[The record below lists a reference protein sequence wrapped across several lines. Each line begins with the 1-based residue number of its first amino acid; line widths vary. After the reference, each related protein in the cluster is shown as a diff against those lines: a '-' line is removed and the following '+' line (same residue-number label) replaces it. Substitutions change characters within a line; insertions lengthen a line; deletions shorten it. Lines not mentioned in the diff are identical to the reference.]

1 MHFELEFP
9 RAISEQ
15 ANNIY
20 IYIVYILKIGILE
33 IYKLKYMK
41 NVKNV
46 ENSGKQIIRFV
57 QELVLCLCNL
67 PFSPKYCSQG
77 LDLFQS
83 VIASNKY

>member
-1 MHFELEFP
+1 
-9 RAISEQ
+9 
-15 ANNIY
+15 
-20 IYIVYILKIGILE
+20 
-33 IYKLKYMK
+33 MK